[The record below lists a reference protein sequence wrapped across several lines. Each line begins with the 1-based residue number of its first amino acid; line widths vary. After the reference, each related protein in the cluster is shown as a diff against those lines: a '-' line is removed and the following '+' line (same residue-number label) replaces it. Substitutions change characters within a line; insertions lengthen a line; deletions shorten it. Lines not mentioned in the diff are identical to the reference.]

1 MLIRQAAAIL
11 LAKTEDT
18 MSNCSHESKS
28 GTDDPYGGETIR
40 FGAISI

>member
-1 MLIRQAAAIL
+1 MLIRQTAAIL

-18 MSNCSHESKS
+18 MSNYSHESKT

-40 FGAISI
+40 SGAISI